1 MEEED
6 VISFESDAYRLMQVV
21 NRILRD
27 KDITTVLTKKQ
38 YNDLS
43 EAAANVEAWFEYTD
57 PRSMG
62 WVDQYGRP

>member
-1 MEEED
+1 MEEDIETID
-6 VISFESDAYRLMQVV
+6 SDAYRLMQVV

-27 KDITTVLTKKQ
+27 KDVTTVLTKKQ
-38 YNDLS
+38 YNDLL
-43 EAAANVEAWFEYTD
+43 EATANVEAWFENTD